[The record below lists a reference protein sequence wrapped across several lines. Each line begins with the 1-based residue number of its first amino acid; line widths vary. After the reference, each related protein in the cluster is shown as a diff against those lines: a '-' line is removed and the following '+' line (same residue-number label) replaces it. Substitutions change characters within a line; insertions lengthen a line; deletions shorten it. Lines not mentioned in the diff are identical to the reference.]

1 MEMDIENMKAY
12 VSVAELK
19 SISAAATKL
28 NHLQSN
34 MTAKIKKIEN
44 HYNQELFI
52 RNSKGVTLTKVG
64 EKLYHQFKKILFVW
78 EETENVMKKHEEKL
92 RIGTMISMGGTQI
105 SPALNTLYQTYPDL
119 SVTLKTG
126 STEYIENQ
134 ILLGKIDLAYTIGSL
149 KNNNIKYK
157 KVAIEEMVVIGSGI
171 DRSTIFEDFISEQN
185 LLVLSEN
192 CLYLSILQNMYTS
205 LSITHGEIIEV
216 GDSETL
222 IQFAMMGMGIT
233 LVSKRIANRYNIQQY
248 LDIPS
253 PFRFVDLY
261 LITRLNHEFTPIE
274 RQFIELTN
282 SIDEMEANNK

>member
-1 MEMDIENMKAY
+1 MEMDIENMKAF

-19 SISAAATKL
+19 SISAAAIKL

-52 RNSKGVTLTKVG
+52 RNSKGVTLTKEG
-64 EKLYHQFKKILFVW
+64 EKLYHQLKKLLFVW
-78 EETENVMKKHEEKL
+78 EETENMMKKHEEKL
-92 RIGTMISMGGTQI
+92 RVGTMISMGGTQI
-105 SPALNTLYQTYPDL
+105 SSALNKLYQTYPDL

-126 STEYIENQ
+126 STEFIENQ
-134 ILLGKIDLAYTIGSL
+134 ILLGKIDVAYTIGSL
-149 KNNNIKYK
+149 KNNQLKYK

-171 DRSTIFEDFISEQN
+171 DRSTIFEDFISEKN

-192 CLYLSILQNMYTS
+192 CLYLSILQNMYRS
-205 LSITHGEIIEV
+205 LIITHGEIIEV

-233 LVSKRIANRYNIQQY
+233 LLSKRIANRYNIQQY

-253 PFRFVDLY
+253 SFRYVDLY

-282 SIDEMEANNK
+282 SIDDR